1 MERKIV
7 MGEQQKY
14 EIIKAL
20 AYGETPE
27 QAAAAEDVEV
37 SAVRK
42 IQSTEAVEIAEERD
56 MLRKAGYIN
65 G

>member
-1 MERKIV
+1 MT
-7 MGEQQKY
+7 EQQIQ
-14 EIIKAL
+14 EIAKAL

-37 SAVRK
+37 SAVRE
-42 IQSTEAVEIAEERD
+42 IQSTEAAEIAEERD

>member
-1 MERKIV
+1 

-27 QAAAAEDVEV
+27 QEAAAEGIPVADVQQIIIDHAAEV
-37 SAVRK
+37 D
-42 IQSTEAVEIAEERD
+42 AEKA
-56 MLRKAGYIN
+56 MLRKAGYLK
-65 G
+65 